1 MMYYKSTIQQLTIK
15 IKERLQALEV
25 DGGKIDKC
33 LREITISL
41 LASNK
46 RRIHTDGAR
55 ADGQALGQYSTK
67 ETLVGA
73 SSFRKISSAEKVFKQ
88 KKQKWVTVGGKHLM
102 VLADG
107 YKKIR
112 EIDDDQIDKVVLKR
126 TGKMETE
133 LKMEPQGEVW
143 VIGFPLNYNSS
154 LSYREMIDAFEKK
167 YGGAIW
173 GVSNDDAEKVNL
185 IVERYIKL

>member
-1 MMYYKSTIQQLTIK
+1 MIVTSNISEVGKDINT
-15 IKERLQALEV
+15 RLQAITDKGGKADQCIREIATSLFGSNRRRVYSDGVKV
-25 DGGKIDKC
+25 DGNQI
-33 LREITISL
+33 
-41 LASNK
+41 
-46 RRIHTDGAR
+46 
-55 ADGQALGQYSTK
+55 GQYSTK

-73 SSFRKISSAEKVFKQ
+73 SSFRKKSSAEKVFKQ
-88 KKQKWVTVGGKHLM
+88 KEQKWVTVGGKHLM
-102 VLADG
+102 VLVGG

-112 EIDDDQIDKVVLKR
+112 EIDGDQTDKVVLKR

>member
-1 MMYYKSTIQQLTIK
+1 MMYQSTIQQLTTK
-15 IKERLQALEV
+15 INERLQAIEV
-25 DGGKIDKC
+25 DGGKIDQC

-73 SSFRKISSAEKVFKQ
+73 SSFRKKSSAEKVFKQ
-88 KKQKWVTVGGKHLM
+88 KGQKWVTVGGKRLM
-102 VLADG
+102 VFADG

-112 EIDDDQIDKVVLKR
+112 EIDGDQTDKVVLKR
-126 TGKMETE
+126 TGKMFAE
-133 LKMEPQGEVW
+133 LKFDNNGRVW
-143 VIGFPLNYNSS
+143 VIGFPLNYDSN
-154 LSYREMIDAFEKK
+154 LAYKEMIEHFEAK
-167 YGGAIW
+167 YGGKIW
-173 GVSNDDAEKVNL
+173 GISAQDEEAINQ